1 MWSENSLEA
10 GSHGCLSATVTV
22 LTLRWEPLDVGN
34 HWKALSKEVAWA
46 ALSLSGIP
54 LLSCGQQVVRG
65 QGTQQGQREA
75 LARMQQR
82 DDGGGDKERVRD
94 GLSLEAELTVF
105 WWLGCAVGV
114 RTSKMKTGPVART
127 PGSRSYQ
134 FVHVGRFATSLTC
147 TGDLALCSLWAL
159 RVLAATV

>member
-10 GSHGCLSATVTV
+10 GSQGCLSATVTG

-34 HWKALSKEVAWA
+34 HWKALSKEMAWA
-46 ALSLSGIP
+46 ALGLSGIP

-75 LARMQQR
+75 LARTQQR

-94 GLSLEAELTVF
+94 GLSLEAELAVF
-105 WWLGCAVGV
+105 GWLGCAVGEH
-114 RTSKMKTGPVART
+114 RR
-127 PGSRSYQ
+127 
-134 FVHVGRFATSLTC
+134 
-147 TGDLALCSLWAL
+147 
-159 RVLAATV
+159 